1 VDTVVTTTLRAR
13 LAQPDL
19 AELLPTT
26 DSWEAEPT
34 PRRSLSCA
42 PGARIEADY
51 DEDLIDGRQYRVATE
66 KVRAEMETA
75 QARLAASAPGHAP
88 RGSCRVPEIR
98 QPRSTPLL

>member
-1 VDTVVTTTLRAR
+1 MGSAEPLCGVRRLRAR
-13 LAQPDL
+13 L
-19 AELLPTT
+19 
-26 DSWEAEPT
+26 
-34 PRRSLSCA
+34 
-42 PGARIEADY
+42 ARIEADY

-75 QARLAASAPGHAP
+75 QARLAASAPGHAL